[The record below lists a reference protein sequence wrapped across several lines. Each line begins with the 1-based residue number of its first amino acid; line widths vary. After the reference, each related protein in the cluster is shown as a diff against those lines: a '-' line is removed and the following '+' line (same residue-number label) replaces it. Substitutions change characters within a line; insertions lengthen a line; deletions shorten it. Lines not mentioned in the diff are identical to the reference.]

1 MLIYR
6 DHTRAID
13 VEVVWDVG
21 QAELLH
27 RPAAVVSVEVE
38 GLKGIPC
45 LVVGE
50 ACTGNHL
57 YDNVKML
64 ATATTSS

>member
-1 MLIYR
+1 M
-6 DHTRAID
+6 
-13 VEVVWDVG
+13 EVVWDVG

-27 RPAAVVSVEVE
+27 RPAAVEVE

-57 YDNVKML
+57 YDNVKMI